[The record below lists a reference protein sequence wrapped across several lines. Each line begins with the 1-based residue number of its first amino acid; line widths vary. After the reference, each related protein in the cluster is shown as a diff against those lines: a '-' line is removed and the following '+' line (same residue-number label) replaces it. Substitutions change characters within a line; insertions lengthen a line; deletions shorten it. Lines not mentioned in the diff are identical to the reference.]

1 MIDEKKLIEKIEKM
15 VIPLSTPDGSES
27 IDIGIN
33 GYNEC
38 LVDVLGT
45 IKEQPKVGEWIP
57 VEERLPNEEE
67 FEKNYCRNH
76 WGAEFIVMI
85 KGANRP
91 TSLYYK
97 EGVWFDD
104 DNNDYDVIAWQPLP
118 EPFKGDIVE
127 GNYQYINQ
135 EGKLLRAKKHKK
147 YKKKCDK

>member
-1 MIDEKKLIEKIEKM
+1 MIDKQQALEI
-15 VIPLSTPDGSES
+15 
-27 IDIGIN
+27 IDKRDFFNDRAGRELWNDKPKEIQDEDIRN
-33 GYNEC
+33 AHEEYEQ
-38 LVDVLGT
+38 LKEYVLN
-45 IKEQPKVGEWIP
+45 QPKVGKWIP

-118 EPFKGDIVE
+118 EPFKGD
-127 GNYQYINQ
+127 
-135 EGKLLRAKKHKK
+135 
-147 YKKKCDK
+147 

>member
-57 VEERLPNEEE
+57 IKENEPSCNGQYLMFVRIYNKYGSEDKYIVADYYDGLFDVYPYIEVKNCEVEVL
-67 FEKNYCRNH
+67 
-76 WGAEFIVMI
+76 
-85 KGANRP
+85 
-91 TSLYYK
+91 
-97 EGVWFDD
+97 
-104 DNNDYDVIAWQPLP
+104 AWQALP
-118 EPFKGDIVE
+118 EP
-127 GNYQYINQ
+127 
-135 EGKLLRAKKHKK
+135 
-147 YKKKCDK
+147 YKR

>member
-1 MIDEKKLIEKIEKM
+1 MIDKQQALEI
-15 VIPLSTPDGSES
+15 
-27 IDIGIN
+27 IDKRDFFNDRAGRELWNDKPKEIQDEDIRN
-33 GYNEC
+33 AHEEYEQ
-38 LVDVLGT
+38 LKEYVLN
-45 IKEQPKVGEWIP
+45 QPKVGEWIP

-118 EPFKGDIVE
+118 EPFKGD
-127 GNYQYINQ
+127 
-135 EGKLLRAKKHKK
+135 
-147 YKKKCDK
+147 